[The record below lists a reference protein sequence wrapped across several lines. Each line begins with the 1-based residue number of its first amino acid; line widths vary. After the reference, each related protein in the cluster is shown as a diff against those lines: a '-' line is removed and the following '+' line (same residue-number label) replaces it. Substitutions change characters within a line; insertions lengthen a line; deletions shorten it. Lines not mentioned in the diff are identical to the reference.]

1 MHYSIVYFTLR
12 LLHHN
17 VSRRIALHHFTWV
30 VTRLGSCPSNAKIP
44 GRLPW
49 LADCSHFFSRNP
61 TCTSEISSY
70 IFDVKDRVQLTTFTN
85 RERELINKVENKTRG
100 GVFLTNDEVF
110 RNVLTLSRVFDIFYI
125 NPKKRPKVEKAKEK
139 S

>member
-1 MHYSIVYFTLR
+1 M
-12 LLHHN
+12 
-17 VSRRIALHHFTWV
+17 
-30 VTRLGSCPSNAKIP
+30 
-44 GRLPW
+44 
-49 LADCSHFFSRNP
+49 
-61 TCTSEISSY
+61 
-70 IFDVKDRVQLTTFTN
+70 KDRVQLTTFTN